1 MKETE
6 TLLLTD
12 TEFAA
17 LLTAEGVAFN
27 AALFAGLVD
36 GELPANEAEQ
46 G

>member
-1 MKETE
+1 MTE
-6 TLLLTD
+6 TVSPFLTD
-12 TEFAA
+12 AEFAA

-27 AALFAGLVD
+27 AALFADLVN